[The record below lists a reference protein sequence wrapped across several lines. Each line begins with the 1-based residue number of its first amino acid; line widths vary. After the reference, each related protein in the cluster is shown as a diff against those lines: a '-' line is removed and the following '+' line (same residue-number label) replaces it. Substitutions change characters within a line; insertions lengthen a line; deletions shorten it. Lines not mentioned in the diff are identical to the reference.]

1 MNIGKI
7 ISIVHKY
14 IKKLFLLVLLV
25 LPLIAAVVMYL
36 FYREIF
42 PGEFSSLA
50 GDWGAFGDFFGGL
63 LNPIVGYLAV
73 LGILLTLNEN
83 RRLEER
89 TEDRRREDR
98 ERHEKQQLDERRY
111 ARTLEFIEEFHS
123 RQFIEH
129 RIAIWY
135 FKEDIIGEKG
145 PREVEKYSERNK
157 PSIFLLSE
165 IKSHKG
171 NTTSMWEIVIGY
183 VHPIAPGLA
192 EYVVEGDVC
201 YGLSC
206 HEHLTLYIGF
216 YHRVGLAIEAELVDV
231 PMLKEA
237 IGYSLRWNADFMLTF
252 IECIKDLTSKRNIA
266 TPDYVKHVDI
276 VYKYLLPESFLSE
289 EKQSGRIGKK
299 YRNEKLEGMPQV
311 LEEIS

>member
-1 MNIGKI
+1 MLG
-7 ISIVHKY
+7 
-14 IKKLFLLVLLV
+14 LLV
-25 LPLIAAVVMYL
+25 LPLIATGLMYL

-42 PGEFSSLA
+42 PGEFSPNA
-50 GDWGAFGDFFGGL
+50 GDWGTFGDFFGGL
-63 LNPIVGYLAV
+63 LNPIMGYLAV
-73 LGILLTLNEN
+73 LGVLLTLNEN

-123 RQFIEH
+123 REFIEH

-145 PREVEKYSERNK
+145 PREVEKVSDRNRSRLIL
-157 PSIFLLSE
+157 PSE
-165 IKSHKG
+165 IKSEKG

-216 YHRVGLAIEAELVDV
+216 YHRVGLAIEAKLVDV
-231 PMLKEA
+231 AMLKEA
-237 IGYSLRWNADFMLTF
+237 IGYSLRWNADFMLAF
-252 IECIKDLTSKRNIA
+252 IECTSDLAKKRNIA
-266 TPDYVKHVDI
+266 KPDYVKHVDI
-276 VYKYLLPESFLSE
+276 VYKNLLPERFLSE